1 MKLLRLLIKPKW
13 QHKDAAVRRD
23 AVASLRDPELE
34 SALPRLLRE
43 DPDAGVRLA
52 ALRRLD
58 AYELWR
64 ERSTADADAE
74 LRQRARS
81 AYLQRLLH
89 GAPDAPGLERRIAEL
104 DTLSGDELE
113 AVLAQAEDRALRA
126 AALERVRRPALLLER
141 AASDPDPALR
151 LAALG
156 RIDEADALARLAE
169 RTRKTDK
176 TISRLAREKHEAA
189 RIAAGDAEA
198 IAQRARQL
206 CERAE
211 ALLQRP
217 RGERAQEL
225 AAIDAGWA
233 ELAARA
239 PAALAERL
247 AGTLGVLR
255 SDTDAAAAQ
264 RERLRSLRPRLDEV
278 LAQLEHGDAGRIEPV
293 LAEATA
299 ALAAT
304 AAELPERA
312 AVEQDVTRL
321 AQRLASLAAQSA
333 SRALAAPQAADPA
346 LPADPAALA
355 AQARFEA
362 SLAAAQEEGRRE
374 RERQGQRRRELD
386 ADVRDLEHLLEG
398 GDIAG
403 AHALHARIE
412 AALAELPETARHDKR
427 LLNVQ
432 ARYAEL
438 ARWQHWSNN
447 EQRKRLCDAVAALAG
462 SGLHP
467 DAVAS
472 RVREVRAEWQRLDVS
487 EGLPATDKGQRPTQG
502 LARRFHA
509 LCNQAL
515 KPARGYFDKRDELRK
530 AQEQAIAALIERAGS
545 AHESAD
551 RATCSALRGEV
562 VAALRQLDGVD
573 PRQRK
578 ALAQQLKDA
587 LGRIDARLDGFNAA
601 VVETKRAL
609 IVRAERA
616 AQQADRGAAA
626 RELRELQQR
635 WKEAGSARRRD
646 DQALWNDFRAV
657 CDRVFGELDAQRR
670 ERAERE
676 AADQADAQAAVE
688 TLEALRSAPVEE
700 VRTRRRELT
709 ARWTDLDCRDRSLL
723 ARWQQ
728 AAEAL
733 DAAEAAHARQQR
745 DAVFTAALA
754 RLRWCERVEAQ
765 GGLADGAVGW
775 DEGAAVP
782 GELGAVLQARRERVL
797 AGAAVAPAAAE
808 DAARQLLV
816 QLEFLAGSATPTEDR
831 QRRMDWQVAR
841 LSQRLGQGSA
851 PAPREELREVL
862 QAWIGLGAFDFPAAA
877 ALRERFE
884 RAFQAAL
891 ERLP

>member
-113 AVLAQAEDRALRA
+113 AVLVQAEDRALRA

-151 LAALG
+151 LAALA

-782 GELGAVLQARRERVL
+782 GELGAVLQARRERAL

>member
-113 AVLAQAEDRALRA
+113 AVLVQAEDRALRA

-151 LAALG
+151 LAALA

-217 RGERAQEL
+217 RGERAHEL
-225 AAIDAGWA
+225 AAIDAAWA

-264 RERLRSLRPRLDEV
+264 RERLRTLRPRLDDV
-278 LAQLEHGDAGRIEPV
+278 LAQLEHCDAGRIEPV

-299 ALAAT
+299 ALNAT

-321 AQRLASLAAQSA
+321 AQRLASLAAQGA
-333 SRALAAPQAADPA
+333 AQALATPQATDPA
-346 LPADPAALA
+346 LSGDPAALA

-362 SLAAAQEEGRRE
+362 SLAAAQEESRRE

-398 GDIAG
+398 GDVAG
-403 AHALHARIE
+403 AHAVHARIE
-412 AALAELPETARHDKR
+412 AALGELPETARHDKR

-447 EQRKRLCDAVAALAG
+447 EQRKRLCDAVEALAG

-472 RVREVRAEWQRLDVS
+472 RVRELRAEWQRLDAS
-487 EGLPATDKGQRPTQG
+487 EGLPATEKGQRPTQG

-530 AQEQAIAALIERAGS
+530 AHEQVIAALIERAGS
-545 AHESAD
+545 ANESAD

-578 ALAQQLKDA
+578 ALAQRLKDA
-587 LGRIDARLDGFNAA
+587 LGRIDTRLDALNAA

-609 IVRAERA
+609 IARAERA
-616 AQQADRGAAA
+616 AQQSDRGAAA

-657 CDRVFGELDAQRR
+657 CDRVFGELDTQRR

-676 AADQADAQAAVE
+676 AAGLADAQAAVE
-688 TLEALRSAPVEE
+688 ALEALRGASVEE
-700 VRTRRRELT
+700 VRARRRELT
-709 ARWTDLDCRDRSLL
+709 ARWADLDCRDRALV
-723 ARWQQ
+723 ARWQR

-733 DAAEAAHARQQR
+733 DAAEAARARQQR

-754 RLRWCERVEAQ
+754 RLRWCERCESSA
-765 GGLADGAVGW
+765 GGSDAGPSW
-775 DEGAAVP
+775 DELPAVS
-782 GELGAVLQARRERVL
+782 GELAAALQARRESAVS
-797 AGAAVAPAAAE
+797 GATQPSPHAE
-808 DAARQLLV
+808 DLARQLLV
-816 QLEFLAGSATPTEDR
+816 QMEFLAGGETPPEDR
-831 QRRMDWQVAR
+831 QLRMDWQVAR
-841 LSQRLGQGSA
+841 LSQRLGQGA
-851 PAPREELREVL
+851 ALAPREELHDVL
-862 QAWIGLGAFDFPAAA
+862 LRWVRLGPLTGSAAT
-877 ALRERFE
+877 ALRQRFE
-884 RAFQAAL
+884 RAFGAAL
-891 ERLP
+891 DRLP